1 MATVLEFSLKKLD
14 RVPDVFARGPA
25 EIIIFPG
32 VRFER
37 LKDDHKAFVPKN
49 SHRRASGSN
58 QAIAEAL
65 D

>member
-14 RVPDVFARGPA
+14 RAPDVFARGPA
-25 EIIIFPG
+25 EIVIFPG

-37 LKDDHKAFVPKN
+37 LKDDHQAFVPKN
-49 SHRRASGSN
+49 VQRRASGSN